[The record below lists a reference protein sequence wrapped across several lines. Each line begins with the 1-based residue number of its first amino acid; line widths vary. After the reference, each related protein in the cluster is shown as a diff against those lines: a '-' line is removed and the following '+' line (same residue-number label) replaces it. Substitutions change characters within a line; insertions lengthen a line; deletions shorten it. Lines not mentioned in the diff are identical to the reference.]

1 MLDVLDYCINGISE
15 SKESSLFNLWQGVV
29 CKMYRH
35 TLLDT
40 VQSLLEAGLAPRA
53 AVLGG
58 WPVQQVSIAEPAA
71 LRVRSLT
78 SHRSVE
84 PLAETDRRQT
94 RGR

>member
-1 MLDVLDYCINGISE
+1 MVLNFCINGISE
-15 SKESSLFNLWQGVV
+15 SQEPSSLNLWQGVV
-29 CKMYRH
+29 CNMYRH
-35 TLLDT
+35 ALLDT

-58 WPVQQVSIAEPAA
+58 WPVQQVSTAEPAA
-71 LRVRSLT
+71 VRVRSLT

-84 PLAETDRRQT
+84 PLAETNRRQT

>member
-1 MLDVLDYCINGISE
+1 MPEVLDFCISGISE
-15 SKESSLFNLWQGVV
+15 SQESSSLNLWQGVV
-29 CKMYRH
+29 CNMYRH

-40 VQSLLEAGLAPRA
+40 VQSLVEAGLAPRA
-53 AVLGG
+53 AVLGE
-58 WPVQQVSIAEPAA
+58 WPAQQVSTAEAAA

-84 PLAETDRRQT
+84 PLAETNKRQT